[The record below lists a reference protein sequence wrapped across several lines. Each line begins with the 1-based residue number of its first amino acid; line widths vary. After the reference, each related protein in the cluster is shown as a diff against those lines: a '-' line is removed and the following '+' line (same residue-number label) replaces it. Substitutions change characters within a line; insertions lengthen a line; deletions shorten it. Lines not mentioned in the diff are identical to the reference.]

1 MRLKILP
8 TGITLGLLLFQT
20 AHAQRAVIPESM
32 YRKDMPATMTPA
44 APVVTAA
51 PAHNRNAFSSVYA
64 KAGRPAIVVL
74 WNRDFTDMLQQD
86 TASQVSVD
94 MSSSGNSSRHTSS
107 SRNSSSTEINSESR
121 GNTTITAQTVKSQ
134 QALRDGPIERINLQM
149 RSAFLQTLTSAGIRL
164 VDRNL
169 VMRNTAASKKG
180 GNLDSQE
187 IEMAAMSKHAK
198 ILMEV
203 LNTQDPASPTGWAT
217 YISIKRLA
225 DGVLLTE
232 GYMDG
237 RIPEPAVQPAPQFEP
252 DPNGGFRR
260 VVKPAAAVN
269 VGDTARLVAE
279 QTLMRLGDALT
290 R

>member
-1 MRLKILP
+1 MRLKTIF
-8 TGITLGLLLFQT
+8 TGIALGLLLLQT

-32 YRKDMPATMTPA
+32 YRKDMPATMTPDAPA
-44 APVVTAA
+44 AAAA
-51 PAHNRNAFSSVYA
+51 PAHNRNAFSGAYT

-74 WNRDFTDMLQQD
+74 WNREFTDMLQQD
-86 TASQVSVD
+86 TAAQLSID
-94 MSSSGNSSRHTSS
+94 TSSSG
-107 SRNSSSTEINSESR
+107 SRNTSPGQINVESR
-121 GNTTITAQTVKSQ
+121 GNTTITSQTVKSQ
-134 QALRDGPIERINLQM
+134 QALRDGPIERVNLQM
-149 RSAFLQTLTSAGIRL
+149 RSAFLQTLTSAGVRL

-169 VMRNTAASKKG
+169 VMRNIAASKKG

-187 IEMAAMSKHAK
+187 IEMTAMSKHAK

-203 LNTQDPASPTGWAT
+203 LNTPDPTSPTGWAT

-232 GYMDG
+232 GYTDG
-237 RIPEPAVQPAPQFEP
+237 RLPEPTVQPAPQFEP

-260 VVKPAAAVN
+260 VVKPVAAVN
-269 VGDTARLVAE
+269 VGDTARLAAE
-279 QTLMRLGDALT
+279 QTLMRLGEALA

>member
-1 MRLKILP
+1 MRLKAVSI
-8 TGITLGLLLFQT
+8 GIALSMLVLQST
-20 AHAQRAVIPESM
+20 HAQRAVIPESM

-44 APVVTAA
+44 APVIVALPT
-51 PAHNRNAFSSVYA
+51 HNRGAFSSAYA

-74 WNRDFTDMLQQD
+74 WNREFTDMLQQD
-86 TASQVSVD
+86 SASQVSID
-94 MSSSGNSSRHTSS
+94 KSSSGSFNRQTSGSANSW
-107 SRNSSSTEINSESR
+107 STDINTESR
-121 GNTTITAQTVKSQ
+121 GNTTIMSQTVKSQ
-134 QALRDGPIERINLQM
+134 QALRDGPIERVNLQM
-149 RSAFLQTLTSAGIRL
+149 RSAFMQTLSSAGVRL

-237 RIPEPAVQPAPQFEP
+237 RMPEPAVQPAPQYEP
-252 DPNGGFRR
+252 DPNGGYRK
-260 VVKPAAAVN
+260 VVKPVAAVN
-269 VGDTARLVAE
+269 VGETARLAAE
-279 QTLMRLGDALT
+279 QTLMRLGDALA